1 MSIANYKEHR
11 QAFSALLEKE
21 CNKPILLFKGESG
34 TGKSTLIKHCRSQ
47 IDKDI
52 NHVLIDLRYTS
63 NFLQI
68 SEKLSE
74 CLDLEHSDNFNQQLD
89 KLNQQLNI
97 NVTGN
102 TQAGAGNMISLA
114 LNETLEHQQRTERY
128 TALTKAWIREINN
141 LGKQCVLFIDVY
153 EKASSEIEQW
163 VNADLLNCV
172 AKFKKMRVVIAG
184 KSLPENPEWEHLCE
198 FKELYGVH
206 EAEEWMPVIK
216 AMGRRV
222 PIEPQLTY
230 LAGICYALKGNPA
243 EIAKIIKD
251 FPSIQ

>member
-11 QAFSALLEKE
+11 NAFSALLEKD
-21 CNKPILLFKGESG
+21 CDKPILLFKGESG
-34 TGKSTLIKHCRSQ
+34 TGKSTLIKYCRNQ

-128 TALTKAWIREINN
+128 TALTKTWIREINN

-184 KSLPENPEWEHLCE
+184 KSLPENSEWEHFCE
-198 FKELYGVH
+198 IKELDGVH
-206 EAEEWMPVIK
+206 EAEEWLPVIK
-216 AMGRRV
+216 AMGRV
-222 PIEPQLTY
+222 IPSSSPIEFLRAAC
-230 LAGICYALKGNPA
+230 LISKGRPNDIVNFIKTFP
-243 EIAKIIKD
+243 IA
-251 FPSIQ
+251 Q